1 MKKLISKTGMALVF
15 IIAMPSLTIAAEMD
29 HSRMDHSKMD
39 HSKKGKMDHGMNG
52 PKVAQPKAVKK
63 GKLNRLPAMPASGR
77 SREAGYDGRYAM
89 EPTSNR
95 SRLSEQ
101 CAQASRGI
109 VMLDNA
115 TWKRCGGKPEG
126 AAMGPERK
134 GAGGKMDH
142 STMDHSR
149 MKR

>member
-1 MKKLISKTGMALVF
+1 MKRLVNKLAIALVF
-15 IIAMPSLTIAAEMD
+15 IIAMPVITIAAEMDHSGMD
-29 HSRMDHSKMD
+29 HSRMDHSKM
-39 HSKKGKMDHGMNG
+39 GKMGHGMNG

-63 GKLNRLPAMPASGR
+63 VKLNRLPAMPASGR

-89 EPTSNR
+89 EPTSIR
-95 SRLSEQ
+95 TRLSEQ

-115 TWKRCGGKPEG
+115 TWKRCGGKPKG

-134 GAGGKMDH
+134 GSGGKMAH